1 MNIFITFLIGASH
14 STFNGILLIDNYT
27 VFIENTVQYSSMHKM
42 FTANTGSYVL
52 F

>member
-1 MNIFITFLIGASH
+1 MNIFIMFLIGTQH
-14 STFNGILLIDNYT
+14 LTFNGILLIDNYT
-27 VFIENTVQYSSMHKM
+27 VFIENAIQYFSMHKF